1 MGPIIKKIFKKN
13 EYQFRVA
20 WSLDKAL
27 TILHKFLSAKN
38 VKAHNVTQLQKRV
51 IAVKLPLV

>member
-38 VKAHNVTQLQKRV
+38 VKAHNVTQL
-51 IAVKLPLV
+51 